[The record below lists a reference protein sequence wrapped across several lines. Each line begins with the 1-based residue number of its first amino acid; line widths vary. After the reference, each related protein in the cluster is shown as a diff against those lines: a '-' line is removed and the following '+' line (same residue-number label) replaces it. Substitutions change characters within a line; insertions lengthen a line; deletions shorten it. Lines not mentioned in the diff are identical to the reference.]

1 MSDDDSELQRLQA
14 KRLAEMQKNISSRET
29 VEEKPKSTEEKI
41 VNPREALIKQL
52 GFRGLEVLTNA
63 ESQFP
68 NEIKMVID
76 KLYELIKTGEIT
88 EIPTSGIFVEVGLVP
103 STDYLSNLVAL
114 DDYKRVKI
122 DPITQQTSV
131 PGIWAA
137 GDCTN
142 VLYHQNN
149 IAVGD
154 AVKAIEDLYI
164 WLKTGK

>member
-29 VEEKPKSTEEKI
+29 VDEKPKTTEEKT

-68 NEIKMVID
+68 NETKMIID

-88 EIPTSGIFVEVGLVP
+88 EVLDGGKLLGLFRSIGLSVKMDTKINIQQDGKFVSL
-103 STDYLSNLVAL
+103 TDKLSNKPDN
-114 DDYKRVKI
+114 DD
-122 DPITQQTSV
+122 
-131 PGIWAA
+131 A
-137 GDCTN
+137 
-142 VLYHQNN
+142 
-149 IAVGD
+149 
-154 AVKAIEDLYI
+154 E
-164 WLKTGK
+164 

>member
-68 NEIKMVID
+68 NETKMIID

-88 EIPTSGIFVEVGLVP
+88 EILDGGKLLGLFRSIGLSVKMDTKINIQQDGKFVSL
-103 STDYLSNLVAL
+103 TDKLSNKS
-114 DDYKRVKI
+114 DDV
-122 DPITQQTSV
+122 
-131 PGIWAA
+131 
-137 GDCTN
+137 
-142 VLYHQNN
+142 
-149 IAVGD
+149 
-154 AVKAIEDLYI
+154 E
-164 WLKTGK
+164 

>member
-29 VEEKPKSTEEKI
+29 VDEKPKTTEEKT

-68 NEIKMVID
+68 NETKMIID

-88 EIPTSGIFVEVGLVP
+88 EVLDGGKLLGLFRSIGLSVKMDTKINIQQDGKFVSLTDKL
-103 STDYLSNLVAL
+103 STKPDN
-114 DDYKRVKI
+114 DD
-122 DPITQQTSV
+122 
-131 PGIWAA
+131 A
-137 GDCTN
+137 
-142 VLYHQNN
+142 
-149 IAVGD
+149 
-154 AVKAIEDLYI
+154 E
-164 WLKTGK
+164 